1 MAIVMILV
9 VGLGVIAGL
18 ILTRVSQNDDVT
30 LDRTI
35 DDKVRELPPIF
46 KKARASVRIA
56 TDFDE
61 RFFGRQEVKDSLEQ
75 AVINGAKVMFLSEA
89 KPISWY
95 EGREGI
101 EIKRVQKLEHHVM
114 VVDGRHTRLERPHK
128 PSSFGKGKGDVA
140 LIFKNFPELGTTYN
154 EEFHSLWT
162 TLS

>member
-46 KKARASVRIA
+46 KKARVSIKIA

-61 RFFGRQEVKDSLEQ
+61 RFFDKQEVKDSLEQ
-75 AVINGAKVMFLSEA
+75 AVRNGAKVKFLSEA
-89 KPISWY
+89 EPISWY
-95 EGREGI
+95 ENRAGI
-101 EIKRVQKLEHHVM
+101 EIKRVQRLEHHVM
-114 VVDGRHTRLERPHK
+114 VVDNRHTRLERPHK
-128 PSSFGKGKGDVA
+128 PSSFGDSKGDVA
-140 LIFKNFPELGTTYN
+140 LIFKNFPKLGTTYN
-154 EEFHSLWT
+154 EEFDNLWT
-162 TLS
+162 TPL